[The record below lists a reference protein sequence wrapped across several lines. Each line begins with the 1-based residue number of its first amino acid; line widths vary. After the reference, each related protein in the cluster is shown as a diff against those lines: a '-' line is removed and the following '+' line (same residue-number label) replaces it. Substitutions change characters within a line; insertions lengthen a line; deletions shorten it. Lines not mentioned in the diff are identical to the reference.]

1 MKRVL
6 VLLAI
11 GLFLVPSLC
20 LAGTEIT
27 WYGHSAFKI
36 KTPTGKI
43 LLVDPWITNPLNKE
57 GEKHLTELG
66 KVDLIFLTHGH
77 GDHIGNTVQIAE
89 KTGAKLVASYDLG
102 RAMVL
107 YNNFPE
113 KQFGF
118 ETTGN
123 FGGTISLLEGEV
135 KVLFVPAL
143 HSSAIE
149 TQGAPKGLVYAGNPG
164 GFVIY
169 IKNGPTIYHTG
180 DTDLF
185 EDMKLLGNL
194 EKIDIMMAC
203 IGDRFTMGPKR
214 AAIATK
220 WINPKTVVPMHY
232 GTFPVLTG
240 TPEEFEKELKAQNVG
255 AKLLIMKVGEALK
268 FNGN

>member
-1 MKRVL
+1 MKKGFWIFL
-6 VLLAI
+6 CVLLLI
-11 GLFLVPSLC
+11 PNLC
-20 LAGTEIT
+20 LASTEIV

-43 LLVDPWITNPLNKE
+43 LLVDPWLTNPLNKE
-57 GEKHLTELG
+57 GEKVLTELD
-66 KVDLIFLTHGH
+66 KLDLILLTHGH

-89 KTGAKLVASYDLG
+89 KTGAKLVATYDLG

-107 YNNFPE
+107 HNNFPE

-143 HSSAIE
+143 HSSSIE
-149 TQGAPKGLVYAGNPG
+149 IQGAPKGLVYAGNPG
-164 GFVIY
+164 GFVIT
-169 IKNGPTIYHTG
+169 IKGGPTVYHTG

-185 EDMKLLGNL
+185 EDMKLIGSL

-220 WINPKTVVPMHY
+220 WINPKTVIPMHF

-240 TPEEFEKELKAQNVG
+240 TPKEFEKELKAQNVSS
-255 AKLLIMKVGEALK
+255 KLLIMKIGEPFVFK
-268 FNGN
+268 SN